1 MRIFEIMKTR
11 VNLTIEEDILR
22 NAKVYAERHATSV
35 SELTEEYL
43 KSIVSPKKRRSIVD
57 IIDEL
62 PKADIPADAD
72 LKKLYYEDTKYG
84 G

>member
-1 MRIFEIMKTR
+1 MFDNMKTR

-22 NAKVYAERHATSV
+22 NAKIYAERHDTSI
-35 SELTEEYL
+35 SELTQEYL
-43 KSIVSPKKRRSIVD
+43 KNIVNTKKRRTILDIV
-57 IIDEL
+57 DEL

-72 LKKLYYEDTKYG
+72 LKKLYYEDTRYG